1 MKLQWTETAKNDLIA
16 IRRYIAADNA
26 IAAKNWVERL
36 KTKARNIVHSPLA
49 GRKVSELSR
58 DDIREVIEGNYRI
71 VYHVQSKRVSILT
84 VFESHRLFPTKEV
97 TGQSDR

>member
-1 MKLQWTETAKNDLIA
+1 MKLQWTETAKNDLIS

-26 IAAKNWVERL
+26 IAAKNWIERL

-49 GRKVSELSR
+49 GRKVPELSR

-71 VYHVQSKRVSILT
+71 VYHVQSKGVSILT
-84 VFESHRLFPTKEV
+84 VFESHRLFPTKDV
-97 TGQSDR
+97 AGQSDR